1 MTPVS
6 SFRSRCSSVSIRGSS
21 GSFLRL
27 LLLACA
33 ASVFSPVARAAAAS
47 PPTPTAE
54 PAVTLSPFE
63 VNATQ
68 DRGYRATNSVSATR
82 LNTPLAELPLTLN
95 VFTEEF
101 IRDLNPVQIRD
112 ISRFA
117 PSIASEASGF
127 RNGFNR
133 QTVRGFRN
141 DPIRNGFAYA
151 GRGFA
156 DPFNVNRVEVVKG
169 PASVLYGAVS
179 PGGLVNY
186 ITRRPAGNRRAELS
200 LAAGSHDL
208 LRAELVASQPLLEGR
223 LRTGLSAVRMSR
235 GRDAEGVDE
244 DRLGFAP
251 VLEFRPHK
259 DHQLTFEYEYVRS
272 AERQGGGVP
281 LNNPNPV
288 TGQQGFSGFVPLPRS
303 FNAAGLDDYRD
314 ADLDGLTLTYEGRLA
329 GWTARVVYEFNYA
342 GVDQF
347 YSGEGNAL
355 GFNRRNLTVPNQLT
369 SAVGPILQ
377 RRVRQNIQNNETTVW
392 QAELTR
398 EFVFDHHVF
407 RVLAG
412 YQRTDAEQREKGREA
427 ATNQRVP
434 DWDLGNP
441 ATWNRRN
448 RITSPDQLPAFSFLQ
463 NTITDADGAYAIG
476 TAALFD
482 RRAHVLGGVRRS
494 TAGGFLRNAA
504 TGVINET
511 TRISAREWSPQFGVL
526 VKARPGFAVFA
537 SWSRSFVPQ
546 RGSRLEADVPA
557 GPKPPVLGEGY
568 DLGLKADLLGEKLSA
583 TLTFFRLDNVGELR
597 DVFLPD
603 ASNVLRTTSRP
614 SGELRTQGVEFEA
627 TLKPIA
633 GLQILVGAS
642 NIDGYVRRNVATPAL
657 KGTPLVSLP
666 KNLFNLWA
674 KYTVPRGAF
683 RELWIG
689 AGLNYSGAK
698 IARQDDLGFSLAA
711 ATAYRAGAGY
721 TWRPR
726 GTRIRYHANLTVENL
741 TDADYYNNTF
751 DREDARRFSFGLRA
765 EF

>member
-1 MTPVS
+1 MTYP
-6 SFRSRCSSVSIRGSS
+6 RP
-21 GSFLRL
+21 RL
-27 LLLACA
+27 ARLVGLLAL
-33 ASVFSPVARAAAAS
+33 VARVSAQTS
-47 PPTPTAE
+47 PAVPPPEA
-54 PAVTLSPFE
+54 PVVTLSPFE

-82 LNTPLAELPLTLN
+82 LNTPLNELPLTLN

-112 ISRFA
+112 IARFA

-141 DPIRNGFAYA
+141 DPIRNGFTYA

-186 ITRRPAGNRRAELS
+186 ITRRPAAARRAEVGLYT
-200 LAAGSHDL
+200 GSHDF
-208 LRAELVASQPLLEGR
+208 LRSELIASQPLLEGR
-223 LRTGLSAVRMSR
+223 VRTGLSAVRMSR
-235 GRDAEGVDE
+235 GRDTIGTDE

-251 VLEFRPHK
+251 VVEIRPFKNHL
-259 DHQLTFEYEYVRS
+259 LTFEYEYVRS
-272 AERQGGGVP
+272 AEKQGGGVP

-288 TGQQGFSGFVPLPRS
+288 TGQQGFNGFVPLPRS

-314 ADLDGLTLTYEGRLA
+314 ADLDGLTLTYESRLA
-329 GWTARVVYEFNYA
+329 GWIARVVYEYNYA

-355 GFNRRNLTVPNQLT
+355 GFNRRNTTVPNQLT

-377 RRVRQNIQNNETTVW
+377 RRVRQNIQNNETAVW

-398 EFVFDHHVF
+398 EFLFDRHQF
-407 RVLAG
+407 RFLVG
-412 YQRTDAEQREKGREA
+412 YQQTDAEQREKGREL

-448 RITSPDQLPAFSFLQ
+448 RVTAPDQLPAFSFLQ
-463 NTITDADGAYAIG
+463 NTITDATGAYAVG
-476 TAALFD
+476 TAAFFD

-511 TRISAREWSPQFGVL
+511 TRISAREWSPQLGLL
-526 VKARPGFAVFA
+526 VKARPGLAAFA

-568 DLGLKADLLGEKLSA
+568 DVGVKADLFGDKVSA
-583 TLTFFRLDNVGELR
+583 TLTFFRLDNIGELR

-614 SGELRTQGVEFEA
+614 SGELRTEGVEFEA
-627 TLKPIA
+627 TLKPVA
-633 GLQILVGAS
+633 GLQILVSAS
-642 NIDGYVRRNVATPAL
+642 NIDGYVRRNLATPAL
-657 KGTPLVSLP
+657 TGTPLVSLP

-674 KYTVPRGAF
+674 KYTVGRGP
-683 RELWIG
+683 LKDVWLG
-689 AGLNYSGAK
+689 AGLNYSSAK
-698 IARQDDLGFSLAA
+698 IARQDDLGFSLPA

-721 TWRPR
+721 TWKPR
-726 GTRIRYHANLTVENL
+726 AGRLRYHANLTVENL

-751 DREDARRFSFGLRA
+751 DREDRRRFSLSLRA